1 MNKNLVANTTEATA
15 TTANKR
21 LQKILEKRTAEAQQ
35 KATEAQQ
42 KQKAEAEAEAHKQ
55 VLIAEAQK
63 KAEAEKKA
71 TAEKN
76 ARRSKAVEQKQKEAQ
91 KQKATADKKKA
102 QQKKAEADKKQK
114 QTLTSVQDVQD
125 ALKRVKFDN
134 RFRVVAKESSLHDNN
149 VKIHLIN
156 ADKTLSSQACF
167 VIGIFRKD
175 FRFSSNDKFASC
187 AFLKNEKVNSRHR
200 YEVTVKREDIDTC
213 LKQACECYT
222 KLYCSDK
229 KQTTATADKKQKEA

>member
-1 MNKNLVANTTEATA
+1 MRKEEIKNTTATA
-15 TTANKR
+15 EATANKR
-21 LQKILEKRTAEAQQ
+21 LQKILEKRSTEALQ

-42 KQKAEAEAEAHKQ
+42 KQKAEAEAEAHKKQ
-55 VLIAEAQK
+55 LEAEAHA

-76 ARRSKAVEQKQKEAQ
+76 AQRQASIDKKQKEAQ
-91 KQKATADKKKA
+91 KQKDAQQKQRA

-114 QTLTSVQDVQD
+114 QTLTSVKDVQD
-125 ALKRVKFDN
+125 ALKRIKYDT
-134 RFRVVAKESSLHDNN
+134 RFKVVAKESSLHDNN

-156 ADKTLSSQACF
+156 SDKTLSNQACF

-187 AFLKNEKVNSRHR
+187 AFLKNEKVNSKHR
-200 YEVTVKREDIDTC
+200 FEITVKRENIDTC

-229 KQTTATADKKQKEA
+229 KQTTATAEKKTKAN

>member
-1 MNKNLVANTTEATA
+1 MRKEEILTTTEATA

-21 LQKILEKRTAEAQQ
+21 LQKILEKRSAEALQ
-35 KATEAQQ
+35 KAEEAQQ
-42 KQKAEAEAEAHKQ
+42 KQKAEAEAEAHKKQ
-55 VLIAEAQK
+55 LEAEAHA

-76 ARRSKAVEQKQKEAQ
+76 AQRQASIDKKQKEAQ
-91 KQKATADKKKA
+91 KQKA
-102 QQKKAEADKKQK
+102 QQKKAEAEKKQK
-114 QTLTSVQDVQD
+114 QTLTSVNDVQD
-125 ALKRVKFDN
+125 ALKRIKYDT
-134 RFRVVAKESSLHDNN
+134 RFKVVAKESSLHDNN

-156 ADKTLSSQACF
+156 SDKTLSTQACF

-187 AFLKNEKVNSRHR
+187 AFLKNEKVNSKHR
-200 YEVTVKREDIDTC
+200 YEITVKRENIDTC

-229 KQTTATADKKQKEA
+229 KQTTATAEKKAKAN